1 MKHNSNAK
9 VTKIERN
16 FGEITSQEDFE
27 NRCLNYKKGC
37 AIALIPALQ
46 NQEYERDNFVDHIDT
61 LAELDNSAKQ
71 SSTPV
76 YYSWI
81 NITCHYEILEFF
93 GVD

>member
-1 MKHNSNAK
+1 MGPEFTDGHIQQSHVDGKQKYDQLLETISGQAGKREEYLEMKHNSNAK

-46 NQEYERDNFVDHIDT
+46 N
-61 LAELDNSAKQ
+61 
-71 SSTPV
+71 
-76 YYSWI
+76 
-81 NITCHYEILEFF
+81 
-93 GVD
+93 